1 MSTFDSAG
9 SLGGKSYTGL
19 KNINLRGGA
28 KGTGLIRWSPSGI
41 FGQNAGL
48 WASNPFGT
56 DDYGLYLNSA
66 GNLVFSNPS
75 GATVLGAPGSGG
87 GLPTWDQ
94 IFVGDQALD
103 VGGTNTLTVTSSGT
117 GSNGVCAVTST
128 AAGSGVLLQITNG
141 GSGKDINGTSSTWY
155 VSAAGA
161 AVFASAA
168 IPTLTATTIT
178 GTSTTLTLAA
188 SGASAVV
195 IGTGSNTVTIAKAAT
210 FSSTVTVTAGVVTL
224 ADTANETG
232 LQFTSSATSAG
243 ISGAGTG
250 TVVFKSTTLTTG
262 TLLKLQ
268 VAEGTLTN
276 GWYLQAYDSSTSAT
290 MFSIAKYGA
299 TVITGSAYGTAALTL
314 TAGDIVVTAGAINH
328 TAVGATTANGYT
340 GTFNGLTTGIG
351 MSLVHTTSV
360 ITTGSVLSVSST
372 GVDTGTG
379 QGTLANFVSSG
390 STAGLVLKVTGA
402 ALIGGTLASLSTT
415 ALTTGTVLSLSAV
428 AATLTTGFYLA
439 CNDGGLNVFTIGANG
454 HLTSKQTT
462 APTIA
467 TNSTGISA
475 CAITAG
481 STDTAGTVTTTGT
494 PQSGTVLTITFA
506 KTYTTAPKV
515 VLYAPAN
522 AAAGGI
528 NTMPIITTT
537 ATTAVFTWP
546 GSGVYAATPS
556 FTYFVMA

>member
-1 MSTFDSAG
+1 MSTLDSAG
-9 SLGGKSYTGL
+9 SLGGKSYTSL

-28 KGTGLIRWSPSGI
+28 KGTGLIRWAPSGI

-66 GNLVFSNPS
+66 GNLVFSNPN
-75 GATVLGAPGSGG
+75 GATVLGAAGSGG

-117 GSNGVCAVTST
+117 GSNGVFAVTST

-402 ALIGGTLASLSTT
+402 ALIGGTLAALSTT

>member
-1 MSTFDSAG
+1 MSTLDSAG
-9 SLGGKSYTGL
+9 SLGGKSYTSL

-117 GSNGVCAVTST
+117 GSNGVFAVTST

-402 ALIGGTLASLSTT
+402 ALIGGTLAALSTT